1 MKAQWLAVHRR
12 WTPVKALWF
21 AVLGL
26 WAPVL
31 KMLWL
36 AVLGLWTPA
45 LEAQPAVGLLE
56 TLRSLTLEQHPEWT
70 DSELDSAYAAW
81 TQWTV
86 VGAPREAGA
95 LSFIAPPQ
103 QFKLEIY
110 QSQFGWPRDSTEWRA
125 IPLTATQREALQ
137 TLYHGVRAAPA
148 GRILRGPIDPS
159 LNLGWSC
166 SGCSPFNAHRG
177 TRLGLT
183 SSAASANA
191 QPWASPTWTLRS
203 PSDYPV
209 RVWAGPRSVAV
220 GIRPAMLPRHGPR
233 GLGSVGMF
241 GAAGASGAAGT
252 DGAYGANGANER
264 LGSSKSVALL
274 RRFVD
279 QAVLGRDSS
288 GVWFGDLSLRS
299 AYVGVKAGV
308 SSRGWT
314 ELSATWY
321 GPGGLLVAVQ
331 REWVPAEPG
340 SGDEARPG
348 TGERPGAGDR
358 PGAGATPWRPLRGN
372 RASAALPL
380 WAGRLTIQSTTTGPS
395 AAWADRRRS
404 VVWYPGQLNLGIRSK
419 HDPWTPR
426 SAISLRSHLYLGRAQ
441 GASVQL
447 RWPSGPFTTELGI
460 AGITI
465 SESQPNVLERLLDG
479 NLSFA
484 SIKNPDSISPQ
495 TNATVLPRATGPMT
509 LWRPGWTAEAALT
522 YTTNL
527 TRINA
532 RIRRSPSGWSGSI
545 RAQLPLQ
552 NW

>member
-1 MKAQWLAVHRR
+1 MKAHWLAVHRR
-12 WTPVKALWF
+12 WTPAKALWL

-26 WAPVL
+26 WGPVL

-36 AVLGLWTPA
+36 AVLGLWAPS
-45 LEAQPAVGLLE
+45 LKAQPAVGLLE
-56 TLRSLTLEQHPEWT
+56 TLRSLSLEQHPEWT

-81 TQWTV
+81 SQWTV

-103 QFKLEIY
+103 QFQLEIY

-137 TLYHGVRAAPA
+137 ALYHGVRAVQA

-166 SGCSPFNAHRG
+166 SGCSPSNAHRG
-177 TRLGLT
+177 TRIGLT
-183 SSAASANA
+183 SSAASVNA

-203 PSDYPV
+203 PSDV
-209 RVWAGPRSVAV
+209 SIRLWAGPRSVAV
-220 GIRPAMLPRHGPR
+220 GIRPAMLPHRGPR
-233 GLGSVGMF
+233 GLGNF
-241 GAAGASGAAGT
+241 GAF
-252 DGAYGANGANER
+252 R
-264 LGSSKSVALL
+264 SSKSTSLM

-331 REWVPAEPG
+331 REWVPAEPR
-340 SGDEARPG
+340 SGDGA
-348 TGERPGAGDR
+348 RPGAGER

-372 RASAALPL
+372 RATAALPL

-395 AAWADRRRS
+395 AAWADRKRS
-404 VVWYPGQLNLGIRSK
+404 VVWYPGQLNLGIRSE
-419 HDPWTPR
+419 HDPWIPR

-465 SESQPNVLERLLDG
+465 SESQPNVLERLFDG
-479 NLSFA
+479 SLSVA
-484 SIKNPDSISPQ
+484 PVKNPDSTSPQ

>member
-1 MKAQWLAVHRR
+1 MKAQWLV
-12 WTPVKALWF
+12 
-21 AVLGL
+21 VLGL
-26 WAPVL
+26 WS
-31 KMLWL
+31 K
-36 AVLGLWTPA
+36 A
-45 LEAQPAVGLLE
+45 LEAQPVVGLLE
-56 TLRSLTLEQHPEWT
+56 TLRILSLEQHPEWT
-70 DSELDSAYAAW
+70 DAELDSAYAAW

-103 QFKLEIY
+103 QFQLEIY

-137 TLYHGVRAAPA
+137 ALYHGERAAPA

-166 SGCSPFNAHRG
+166 SGCSPSYAHRG
-177 TRLGLT
+177 TRLGLS

-191 QPWASPTWTLRS
+191 QPWSSPTWTLRS
-203 PSDYPV
+203 PSDYPL
-209 RVWAGPRSVAV
+209 RLWAEPRSVAL
-220 GIRPAMLPRHGPR
+220 GIRPAMLPRRSPLALGVIG
-233 GLGSVGMF
+233 GL
-241 GAAGASGAAGT
+241 
-252 DGAYGANGANER
+252 R
-264 LGSSKSVALL
+264 SSKSTSLM
-274 RRFVD
+274 RKFVD
-279 QAVLGRDSS
+279 QAVLGRDTA
-288 GVWFGDLSLRS
+288 GIWYGDLSLRS
-299 AYVGVKAGV
+299 AYFGVKAGV

-331 REWVPAEPG
+331 REWVPARAG
-340 SGDEARPG
+340 SVDGARPW
-348 TGERPGAGDR
+348 TGER

-372 RASAALPL
+372 RATAALPL

-395 AAWADRRRS
+395 ATWADRRGS
-404 VVWYPGQLNLGIRSK
+404 VVWYPGQLNLGIRSE

-426 SAISLRSHLYLGRAQ
+426 AAVSLRSHLYLGRAQ

-465 SESQPNVLERLLDG
+465 SKSQPNVLERLLDG
-479 NLSFA
+479 NLIFEP
-484 SIKNPDSISPQ
+484 IKITDSTSPQ
-495 TNATVLPRATGPMT
+495 PNTTVLPRATGPMT

-522 YTTNL
+522 YTQNL

-532 RIRRSPSGWSGSI
+532 RIRRSPSGWSGSL
-545 RAQLPLQ
+545 RLLLPLQ

>member
-1 MKAQWLAVHRR
+1 MKAQWLAVHRW
-12 WTPVKALWF
+12 WTL
-21 AVLGL
+21 VLN
-26 WAPVL
+26 A
-31 KMLWL
+31 LWL
-36 AVLGLWTPA
+36 AVLGLWAPS
-45 LEAQPAVGLLE
+45 LKAQPAVGLLE
-56 TLRSLTLEQHPEWT
+56 TLRSLSLEQHPEWT
-70 DSELDSAYAAW
+70 DSELDSAYTAW
-81 TQWTV
+81 SQWTV

-103 QFKLEIY
+103 QFQLEIY

-137 TLYHGVRAAPA
+137 ALYHGVRAAPA
-148 GRILRGPIDPS
+148 GRTLRGPIDPS

-166 SGCSPFNAHRG
+166 SGCSPSNAHRG

-203 PSDYPV
+203 PSDVPV
-209 RVWAGPRSVAV
+209 RLWAGPRSVAV
-220 GIRPAMLPRHGPR
+220 GIRPAMLPRRSPR
-233 GLGSVGMF
+233 GLEDF
-241 GAAGASGAAGT
+241 GAF
-252 DGAYGANGANER
+252 R
-264 LGSSKSVALL
+264 SSKSASLM
-274 RRFVD
+274 RKFVD

-331 REWVPAEPG
+331 REWVPAEPR
-340 SGDEARPG
+340 SGDGARPG
-348 TGERPGAGDR
+348 AGERPGAG
-358 PGAGATPWRPLRGN
+358 ATVWRPLRGN
-372 RASAALPL
+372 RATAALPL
-380 WAGRLTIQSTTTGPS
+380 WAGRLTIQNTTTGPS

-404 VVWYPGQLNLGIRSK
+404 VVWYPGQLNLGIRSE

-426 SAISLRSHLYLGRAQ
+426 TAVSLRSHLYLGRAQ

-447 RWPSGPFTTELGI
+447 RWPSGPFTTDLGI

-479 NLSFA
+479 NLSFT
-484 SIKNPDSISPQ
+484 SIENPNSISPQ

-522 YTTNL
+522 YTKNL